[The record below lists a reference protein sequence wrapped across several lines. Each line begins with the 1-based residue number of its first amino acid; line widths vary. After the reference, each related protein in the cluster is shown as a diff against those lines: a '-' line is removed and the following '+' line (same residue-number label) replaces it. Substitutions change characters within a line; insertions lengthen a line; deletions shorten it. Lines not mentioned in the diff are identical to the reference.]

1 MKIFA
6 KLKNYSIKKKLVL
19 LSVSISA
26 VGLFLSAT
34 TFMVFDYIQV
44 KDSIFAEHQR
54 LARIISKN
62 IVAPLAFKDD
72 KAAKDIL
79 KSVLTVSAIDAVFIH
94 DANDKVFVKL
104 GNTPHHSHHSMH
116 AEPADNEKFLHHI
129 LHGRGIISVNPLYWT
144 EK

>member
-44 KDSIFAEHQR
+44 KDSIFAG
-54 LARIISKN
+54 ASK
-62 IVAPLAFKDD
+62 AGPYH
-72 KAAKDIL
+72 L
-79 KSVLTVSAIDAVFIH
+79 KEYRRTACV
-94 DANDKVFVKL
+94 
-104 GNTPHHSHHSMH
+104 
-116 AEPADNEKFLHHI
+116 
-129 LHGRGIISVNPLYWT
+129 
-144 EK
+144 